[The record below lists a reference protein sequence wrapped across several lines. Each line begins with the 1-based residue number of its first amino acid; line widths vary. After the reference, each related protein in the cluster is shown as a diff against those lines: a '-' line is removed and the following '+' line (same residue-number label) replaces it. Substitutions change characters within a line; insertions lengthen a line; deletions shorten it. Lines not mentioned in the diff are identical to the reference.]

1 VFALR
6 RRRLGQALSEFAL
19 VIPLVVML
27 GTGISTYW
35 LAYQHQAAY
44 ATAAFSMGEW
54 ISRSGAYTAAMQEA
68 TVGSIDSAFGVGS
81 GNAVLYIE
89 AIAPDGTTFT
99 IGTPPPAQIDGSNSG
114 DPVLPPARGW
124 DETSELTALPPGTR
138 LHVAIWT
145 YRRLTVPFVPIPGDW
160 RVATSIAEFRV
171 IGGSQ

>member
-1 VFALR
+1 MFALR

-54 ISRSGAYTAAMQEA
+54 ISRSGAYTVAMQEA

-89 AIAPDGTTFT
+89 AIEPDGTTFT
-99 IGTPPPAQIDGSNSG
+99 IGTPPPAQLDASNNG
-114 DPVLPPARGW
+114 DPVLPPDRGW